1 MKKMLFLTLALVLA
15 LSVPA
20 FAQIINTATG
30 LAATIKDNNQN
41 QNTNLN
47 TDVNTNVNTNVFT
60 PINANSNIQGQ
71 QQGQLQGQM
80 QGQGQLQGQ
89 ANFQNISP
97 SQSVSFN
104 SPTQLLP
111 LPSQIIPEINFGS
124 GKMIDA
130 TASLP
135 NFAIYGIKKIGA
147 ESIREV
153 LNVNANVKFKN
164 LYEAILSDAKDI
176 ANGGK
181 KTLSDVR
188 YQIVRAEAQK
198 TWTLGANLGAGT
210 SILSSTGASG
220 GSGAGSLG
228 PAWGGTKA
236 DDLFTIIFVRVAV

>member
-1 MKKMLFLTLALVLA
+1 MKIRSFVLSILLILILA
-15 LSVPA
+15 VPG
-20 FAQIINTATG
+20 FAQITNVATG

-47 TDVNTNVNTNVFT
+47 TDVNTNVNTFVPVNT
-60 PINANSNIQGQ
+60 NIQGQ
-71 QQGQLQGQM
+71 QQGQLQGQF

-97 SQSVSFN
+97 SQNVSFK

-111 LPSQIIPEINFGS
+111 MPSQIIPEINFGS
-124 GKMIDA
+124 GKMVDA

-135 NFAIYGIKKIGA
+135 NFAIYGIKKLGA

-164 LYEAILSDAKDI
+164 LYEAVLSDAKDI

-198 TWTLGANLGAGT
+198 TWTVGANLGAGT

-236 DDLFTIIFVRVAV
+236 DDLFTIIFVKVAV